1 MWIKNKTV
9 LILIPQKKK
18 EQIFSNVCFVLRKSV
33 WHLYVIPLYRVLNK
47 LSEHVWSLHTFF
59 CLFLKFS
66 KTLSTKHIM
75 LFYFHK
81 KCFRKSQLY
90 QEFLVRQEED
100 KGLFSKMQYLL
111 IFFYWD
117 SFHARLNSH
126 YKARSYKKKKN
137 RKIKAYRES
146 F

>member
-18 EQIFSNVCFVLRKSV
+18 EQIFSNVCFVLRKFV

-111 IFFYWD
+111 IFFLLG
-117 SFHARLNSH
+117 FIPC
-126 YKARSYKKKKN
+126 KAEQALQGKELQEKEEQKD
-137 RKIKAYRES
+137 
-146 F
+146 